1 MAKYSGKI
9 GYGADVESAPGVY
22 KTDIIEKDAI
32 GDIYKNT
39 VNVKDGNGINEEIS
53 LGMKISVFVDLS
65 TSDYS
70 KIKYATHLGTKWK
83 VTSVEPQFPRLVLTM
98 GGVYNA
104 Q

>member
-1 MAKYSGKI
+1 MAKYFGKV
-9 GYGADVESAPGVY
+9 GFGGDDESSPGVY
-22 KTDIIEKDAI
+22 MTQITEEEVY
-32 GDIYKNT
+32 GDIYKDT
-39 VNVKDGNGINEEIS
+39 VAVKDGKHANEEIS
-53 LGMKISVFVDLS
+53 LGMKISIFLNLN